1 MILVLIG
8 IDGAGK
14 TTAAHALAAHV
25 PPGTDVLV
33 LGNYSGRKTFTR
45 WARRFGLR
53 PPARVLDTAETLV
66 RLVNVLLNS
75 ARAARFDG
83 LVIMDR
89 HLHCQLALRAARGL
103 RRGVLLPAA
112 LRLLPRP
119 DAVVLL
125 DLPAE
130 QAQLRI
136 AARGTDSE
144 NLDELQA
151 YRTAYLAQAV
161 EAGHQVID
169 AGRAPEAVTAD
180 LRGVLAGL
188 RPGTAPEPA
197 RTGQGLNGAG
207 PSGAG
212 PEIPG

>member
-45 WARRFGLR
+45 WARRIGVQ
-53 PPARVLDTAETLV
+53 PPARLMDTAETLV

-75 ARAARFDG
+75 AKAARFDG

-125 DLPAE
+125 DLSAE

-144 NLDELQA
+144 NLDELRA
-151 YRTAYLAQAV
+151 YRTAYLSQAR
-161 EAGHQVID
+161 EAGHPVID
-169 AGRAPEAVTAD
+169 AGGAPEAVTAD

-188 RPGTAPEPA
+188 RPGASLEPA
-197 RTGQGLNGAG
+197 GTVPG

-212 PEIPG
+212 PELPE

>member
-14 TTAAHALAAHV
+14 TTAARALAGHM
-25 PPGTDVLV
+25 PPGTSVLV

-45 WARRFGLR
+45 WARRFGVQ
-53 PPARVLDTAETLV
+53 PPARVMDAAETLV
-66 RLVNVLLNS
+66 RLVNVLRNS
-75 ARAARFDG
+75 AKAARFDG

-89 HLHCQLALRAARGL
+89 HLHCQLALRTARGL
-103 RRGVLLPAA
+103 GRGVILPAA

-130 QAQLRI
+130 SAQLRI
-136 AARGTDSE
+136 AARGADSE

-151 YRTAYLAQAV
+151 YRTAYLAQAR
-161 EAGHQVID
+161 EAGHAVID
-169 AGRAPEAVTAD
+169 AGREPGAILAD

-188 RPGTAPEPA
+188 RPGAPVEPA
-197 RTGQGLNGAG
+197 GTVPG
-207 PSGAG
+207 PGGAG
-212 PEIPG
+212 PEPTG

>member
-45 WARRFGLR
+45 WARRVGLQ
-53 PPARVLDTAETLV
+53 PPAWLMDTAETLV
-66 RLVNVLLNS
+66 RLINVLVNS
-75 ARAARFDG
+75 AKAARFDG

-119 DAVVLL
+119 GAVVLL

-136 AARGTDSE
+136 TARGTDIE

-151 YRTAYLAQAV
+151 YRTAYLAQAG
-161 EAGHQVID
+161 AGGHPVID
-169 AGRAPEAVTAD
+169 AGRALEAVVAD
-180 LRGVLAGL
+180 LQGVLSGL
-188 RPGTAPEPA
+188 RPGVFPEPA
-197 RTGQGLNGAG
+197 RTG

-212 PEIPG
+212 PELPG

>member
-14 TTAAHALAAHV
+14 TTAARALAGHV
-25 PPGTDVLV
+25 PPDTSVLV

-45 WARRFGLR
+45 WARRLGVQ
-53 PPARVLDTAETLV
+53 PPARLMDAAETLV

-75 ARAARFDG
+75 AKAARFDG
-83 LVIMDR
+83 LVLMDR

-103 RRGVLLPAA
+103 GRGVLLPAA

-130 QAQLRI
+130 SAQRRI

-151 YRTAYLAQAV
+151 YRTAYLAQAR
-161 EAGHQVID
+161 EAGHPVID
-169 AGRAPEAVTAD
+169 AGREPGAVLAD

-188 RPGTAPEPA
+188 
-197 RTGQGLNGAG
+197 GAG
-207 PSGAG
+207 ASADPAGTVPAARGAG
-212 PEIPG
+212 PELPG

>member
-33 LGNYSGRKTFTR
+33 LGNYSGRKTLSR
-45 WARRFGLR
+45 WTRRFGVQ
-53 PPARVLDTAETLV
+53 PPARLMDAAETVV
-66 RLVNVLLNS
+66 RLLNVLLNS
-75 ARAARFDG
+75 VKAARFDG

-103 RRGVLLPAA
+103 HRGALLRVV

-151 YRTAYLAQAV
+151 YRSAYLAQAR
-161 EAGHQVID
+161 EAGHPVID
-169 AGRAPEAVTAD
+169 AGRAPEAVVAD

-188 RPGTAPEPA
+188 RAGASPGPA
-197 RTGQGLNGAG
+197 GTLSP

-212 PEIPG
+212 PELPG

>member
-1 MILVLIG
+1 MILVLTG

-14 TTAAHALAAHV
+14 TTAARSLADRV
-25 PPGTDVLV
+25 PQGTEALV
-33 LGNYSGRKTFTR
+33 LGNYSGRKTLTR
-45 WARRFGLR
+45 WARRFGWTV
-53 PPARVLDTAETLV
+53 PARGMDAAETLI
-66 RLVNVLLNS
+66 RLGHVMVNSV
-75 ARAARFDG
+75 RAARFDG
-83 LVIMDR
+83 IVILDR

-130 QAQLRI
+130 QALLRI

-151 YRTAYLAQAV
+151 YRTAYLDLARG
-161 EAGHQVID
+161 AGHLVID
-169 AGRAPEAVTAD
+169 AGRAPEAVVED
-180 LRGVLAGL
+180 LQGVLAEALAG
-188 RPGTAPEPA
+188 RSGKPPAPA
-197 RTGQGLNGAG
+197 AG
-207 PSGAG
+207 PAIRARQ
-212 PEIPG
+212 PLR